1 MKTEY
6 SAKERKAEYSP
17 LDNISARII
26 RIFFPRNEKLHVLSF
41 LRDIYYV
48 AGYTSLVH
56 ELHPFQPSSPT
67 PAPMLLRCSH
77 ARAMPREER
86 RGGEKEEGREEGT
99 RSKALKEH

>member
-6 SAKERKAEYSP
+6 SAKPKFP
-17 LDNISARII
+17 D
-26 RIFFPRNEKLHVLSF
+26 FFPRDEKLHVLSF

-56 ELHPFQPSSPT
+56 ELHPFQLPSSPT